1 MDHHLFPN
9 VNAGSKYRQVQQ
21 SATKM
26 NAKLILWFVS
36 AFQPNLFF
44 MWIFLC
50 ALIKWQL
57 LPWAL
62 DVWKIGPQRND
73 YTSIILPLFFD

>member
-26 NAKLILWFVS
+26 NAKWILWFVS

-57 LPWAL
+57 LPCAL
-62 DVWKIGPQRND
+62 GVWKIGNNKE
-73 YTSIILPLFFD
+73 IITQA